1 MKKKIKYE
9 LYSQHT
15 IEVRTII
22 EATSEE
28 EALKLSKERELSIC
42 WHGSSDN
49 DAEEEWVIVNTNDA
63 AGLEPYIND
72 EL

>member
-1 MKKKIKYE
+1 MEKKTYE
-9 LYSQHT
+9 IYSPLT

-28 EALKLSKERELSIC
+28 EALKLSKEREVSIC
-42 WHGSSDN
+42 WHGTSECY
-49 DAEEEWVIVNTNDA
+49 AEEDWVIVDINDDSNM
-63 AGLEPYIND
+63 EPYIHD

>member
-1 MKKKIKYE
+1 MKKKIYE
-9 LYSQHT
+9 IYSPLT

-28 EALKLSKERELSIC
+28 EALKLSKEREVKIC
-42 WHGSSDN
+42 WHGTSDCY
-49 DAEEEWVIVNTNDA
+49 AEEDWVIVDINGESNMK
-63 AGLEPYIND
+63 PYIND